1 MKLLTREDILRHVVE
16 RHGHYN
22 QYEVLSAMCLFDN
35 TTGSYIAADMGDVNM
50 EEMRQINYEFDR
62 RMSNLPSSDD
72 VDQYISLYAE
82 VLSKV
87 PDSALW
93 VVRENLRFVLGD
105 YQHPLFVSQLR
116 RLRFNLKPDL
126 WWHFPHVSVNDPS
139 MIAYTQTRDKGQ
151 RDIQTPIKVGRYL
164 QQFYGDWL
172 TEDQIRM
179 MANGVKAHELH
190 WATTAADMEHV
201 YVNGGIYSC
210 MSDSFSHFGNVHPV
224 HVYDF
229 EGQFKLG
236 YLKDKLFNNK
246 IVARGFVHEPTKS
259 WVRVYGNEADSL
271 REAFNELGYTSANGW
286 VDAYVAAIKNGEN
299 EYVMP
304 YIDGENHHVTS
315 DRLNGKSC
323 FRIGY
328 DGDHYAHNTHGYLEE
343 PDTGRCGCCGG
354 RVDEDDMYWS
364 DYHDMHI
371 GQCCIEEYTYAYTS
385 RRTQDWV
392 ESDSCVRNE
401 SNDEYYERDY
411 ACEVLCETSDGSWYD
426 RDDVVELDNGD
437 YVYVDDAVEIDEK
450 WFARDDWGVA
460 MDVVYCV
467 NPNTL
472 FPGQECVVFIDNL
485 DLDNEPKMVD
495 DYGNEM
501 LVNWRSLRDLMRL
514 AGVNDDY
521 RPEVA
526 RTFNNHTGFAIR
538 PYMLTPSLFN

>member
-16 RHGHYN
+16 RHGRYN
-22 QYEVLSAMCLFDN
+22 AYEVLNAMFLFDN
-35 TTGSYIAADMGDVNM
+35 VTGSYIAADIADVNM
-50 EEMRQINYEFDR
+50 DEMREINYQFDDKLAH
-62 RMSNLPSSDD
+62 LPTDS
-72 VDQYISLYAE
+72 VDQHTAFFAE

-93 VVRENLRFVLGD
+93 VVRENLRFALGD
-105 YQHPLFVSQLR
+105 YEHPLFVKQIR
-116 RLRFNLKPDL
+116 RLSFSLKQDL
-126 WWHFPHVSVNDPS
+126 WWHFPHVSVNNPA
-139 MIAYTQTRDKGQ
+139 MISYTQTRDKGQ

-164 QQFYGDWL
+164 QQFYGDVL
-172 TEDQIRM
+172 TENQIRM
-179 MANGVKAHELH
+179 MANGVKSYELH
-190 WATTAADMEHV
+190 WATTAADMQHV

-210 MSDSFSHFGNVHPV
+210 MSDSFSHFGDVHPV

-246 IVARGFVHEPTKS
+246 IVARGFVHEPSKT

-271 REAFNELGYTSANGW
+271 KDTFNELGYERADGW
-286 VDAYVAAIKNGEN
+286 VDAYVAAVKNGEY

-304 YIDGENHHVTS
+304 YIDGDNHHVTS
-315 DRLNGKSC
+315 DRFNGKSC

-343 PDTGRCGCCGG
+343 PASRHTCGSCGG
-354 RVDEDDMYWS
+354 SVDEDDMYWS

-371 GQCCIEEYTYAYTS
+371 GGCCIDDYEHAYTC
-385 RRTQDWV
+385 RGHHDWV
-392 ESDSCVRNE
+392 ESDSCVLNE
-401 SNDEYYERDY
+401 SNNEYYEQDY
-411 ACEVLCETSDGSWYD
+411 AREVLCETSDGSWYD
-426 RDDVVELDNGD
+426 MDDVVELDNGD
-437 YVYVDDAVEIDEK
+437 YVYVDDAMEIDDK
-450 WFARDDWGVA
+450 RFARTDCDVA
-460 MDVVYCV
+460 LDVVYCV
-467 NPNTL
+467 NPSML
-472 FPGQECVVFIDNL
+472 LPGQECVDFIDNI

-521 RPEVA
+521 RAEVA
-526 RTFNNHTGFAIR
+526 RTFNKHTGFAIR
-538 PYMLTPSLFN
+538 GHMIPVSLI